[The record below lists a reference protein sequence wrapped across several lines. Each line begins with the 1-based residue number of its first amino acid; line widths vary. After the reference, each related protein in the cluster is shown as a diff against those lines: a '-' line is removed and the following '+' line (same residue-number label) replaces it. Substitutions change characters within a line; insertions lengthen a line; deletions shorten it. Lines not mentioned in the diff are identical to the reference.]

1 MVVWTAAVSVHSP
14 DWLFWMNGFLLCTI
28 FLTWQ
33 TSLLHP
39 SSRAPSFKLLLEREA
54 LSSTIMS
61 FVILSSS
68 NLLLVVLS
76 SPIELSTSRSS
87 LMKSFMALFVKLVVL
102 LSSIVCAHLS
112 CSSFWA
118 FWGHNPVKQLLHFVS
133 VSCWLAD
140 LLIGPPTAFPL
151 LGTGVPWVSLPGPTG
166 VMTHPGRMM
175 SHQRANPILL
185 LCTGVLLHWLH
196 SWRVHLQHY
205 QTWPK
210 LCTHLTTQEHQ
221 TKLRRVLTWLA
232 WLENSIDLDTL
243 PSAMRVHFR
252 IHNRAAEVFSRSSTR
267 SLRPVSV
274 FLSLLVLWGSRGSWF
289 ASSPV
294 PWLPSPC
301 RGWTVRSS
309 TWSSTCVCSSVSPC
323 LDLTSSFWHWSRASW
338 SSSSLFLDVLAS
350 NYTRVLWHAADFDFF
365 AFRSWN
371 FLIVNAWQIHC
382 RGLLSQLS
390 FFWMNLFF
398 EDSLWFDY
406 PFSALCFLLLHTFLS
421 FQKPRFSEQCPFL
434 LSLFF
439 FWKEER
445 NGVFSCFLFSPLH
458 YDKLFSIENLCWLL
472 LKLPHVFFFYSSLSL
487 HLHQCNTF
495 PFWASAFPFNS
506 LLLFILFPL
515 VLFFWSLRVFPF
527 LSPFS
532 PFWIFHWSWMS
543 LCFLY
548 R

>member
-1 MVVWTAAVSVHSP
+1 
-14 DWLFWMNGFLLCTI
+14 MNGFLLCTI

-39 SSRAPSFKLLLEREA
+39 SSRASSFKLLLAREA
-54 LSSTIMS
+54 LSSTILS

-68 NLLLVVLS
+68 NLLWVVLS
-76 SPIELSTSRSS
+76 SPIELSTPRSS
-87 LMKSFMALFVKLVVL
+87 LMNSFLALFVKLVVL
-102 LSSIVCAHLS
+102 LSSIVCAHRS
-112 CSSFWA
+112 CWSFWA
-118 FWGHNPVKQLLHFVS
+118 FWGHNPVKQLLHFVP

-185 LCTGVLLHWLH
+185 LCTGVPLHWLH

-205 QTWPK
+205 QTWPM
-210 LCTHLTTQEHQ
+210 LCTSYDAGKSNQIE
-221 TKLRRVLTWLA
+221 TWLDVTCMA
-232 WLENSIDLDTL
+232 GKLNWSWHAPLSHASTL
-243 PSAMRVHFR
+243 SHSQS
-252 IHNRAAEVFSRSSTR
+252 VFSRSSTR

-274 FLSLLVLWGSRGSWF
+274 FLSLLVLWGSHGSWF

-301 RGWTVRSS
+301 WRWK

-323 LDLTSSFWHWSRASW
+323 LDLTSSVLHWSRASW
-338 SSSSLFLDVLAS
+338 SSSSLSSSTFSLPITLSFLNFCFSFV
-350 NYTRVLWHAADFDFF
+350 F
-365 AFRSWN
+365 
-371 FLIVNAWQIHC
+371 FLIVLFECISFLTILCFDYPCSH
-382 RGLLSQLS
+382 LSLFSPFTYLPVIPKSTFFWTISVFAVS
-390 FFWMNLFF
+390 FFWKKRKKR
-398 EDSLWFDY
+398 
-406 PFSALCFLLLHTFLS
+406 CFLLLPVFSTSLRKTFFSLKICVDS
-421 FQKPRFSEQCPFL
+421 FWNFRW
-434 LSLFF
+434 FF
-439 FWKEER
+439 FKK
-445 NGVFSCFLFSPLH
+445 NKKTLH
-458 YDKLFSIENLCWLL
+458 F
-472 LKLPHVFFFYSSLSL
+472 

-495 PFWASAFPFNS
+495 PFWTSALPFNS
-506 LLLFILFPL
+506 LLLFIFYPI

-527 LSPFS
+527 LSPFFR
-532 PFWIFHWSWMS
+532 PFWIFHWSWLS

>member
-1 MVVWTAAVSVHSP
+1 MVVWTDAVSVHSP

-68 NLLLVVLS
+68 NLLWVVLS

-102 LSSIVCAHLS
+102 LSSIVSAHRS

-118 FWGHNPVKQLLHFVS
+118 FWGHNPVEQLLHFVS
-133 VSCWLAD
+133 MSCWLAD

-166 VMTHPGRMM
+166 VMTHPGRMV

-205 QTWPK
+205 QTWPM
-210 LCTHLTTQEHQ
+210 LCTHLTTQENQ
-221 TKLRRVLTWLA
+221 TKLRRDLTWLE

-274 FLSLLVLWGSRGSWF
+274 FLCLLVLWSSRASWI
-289 ASSPV
+289 ASCPV

-323 LDLTSSFWHWSRASW
+323 LDLTSSDQHWSRPSW
-338 SSSSLFLDVLAS
+338 SSSSLSSSTFPLFNLHSRFVTRRRHRFLRIWVMELLDRK
-350 NYTRVLWHAADFDFF
+350 RVTVPLPGLFGHSDFLFSFLNFCFSLVFF
-365 AFRSWN
+365 
-371 FLIVNAWQIHC
+371 L
-382 RGLLSQLS
+382 LS
-390 FFWMNLFF
+390 FFFGLDQMTGSAWMRKRIMEQQTHRINLTIKFKVRA
-398 EDSLWFDY
+398 WFD
-406 PFSALCFLLLHTFLS
+406 LI
-421 FQKPRFSEQCPFL
+421 QPRSSLYECV
-434 LSLFF
+434 SLFTILF
-439 FWKEER
+439 NLTVLFLPFI
-445 NGVFSCFLFSPLH
+445 FSFYIPSCHS
-458 YDKLFSIENLCWLL
+458 K
-472 LKLPHVFFFYSSLSL
+472 KHVFLNNFRFCCFF
-487 HLHQCNTF
+487 
-495 PFWASAFPFNS
+495 
-506 LLLFILFPL
+506 
-515 VLFFWSLRVFPF
+515 FFF
-527 LSPFS
+527 
-532 PFWIFHWSWMS
+532 
-543 LCFLY
+543 
-548 R
+548 